1 MKKTLIAGA
10 ASFALASMPVIG
22 VFALTD
28 PAAVQDT
35 LTVTVTESCNFTRE
49 GGAAEITKTMQ
60 ADELNS
66 SFGSNTF
73 KAACNNGKGYNI
85 TAAFEDLTHSTNNGE
100 AIEYK
105 NTDPTKGSGS
115 WTAVT
120 GTPATNLP
128 KTGGYLGQ
136 RTSQDPAGGSTYTVS
151 YKVSTHEDQAQ
162 GTYSGHAIYTLVQIP

>member
-10 ASFALASMPVIG
+10 ASFALATMPVIG
-22 VFALTD
+22 VFALTN
-28 PAAVQDT
+28 PAAIVDT
-35 LTVTVTESCNFTRE
+35 LTVTVTESCNFERE
-49 GGAAEITKTMQ
+49 GTAAELTKTMQ

-66 SFGSNTF
+66 SFGTNSF
-73 KAACNNGKGYNI
+73 KASCNNGKGYNI
-85 TAAFEDLTHSTNNGE
+85 GAVFTDLTHTGSAGE

-115 WTAVT
+115 WTAVVDS
-120 GTPATNLP
+120 ANLP

-136 RTSQDPAGGSTYTVS
+136 RDSQDPAGGSVYTVS

-162 GTYSGHAIYTLVQIP
+162 GTYTGTATYTLVQIP